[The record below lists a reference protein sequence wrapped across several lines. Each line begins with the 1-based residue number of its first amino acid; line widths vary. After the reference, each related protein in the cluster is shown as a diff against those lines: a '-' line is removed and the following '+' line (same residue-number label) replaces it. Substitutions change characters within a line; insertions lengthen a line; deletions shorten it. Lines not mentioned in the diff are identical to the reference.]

1 MLQLCQCSPNVPHPA
16 RSVKPILVPNPQPVL
31 RYGHHS
37 GATVMV
43 MQTVAQP
50 VTANVIPGDE

>member
-1 MLQLCQCSPNVPHPA
+1 MNILPCFNESVPLLLLLYRPPDLYYA
-16 RSVKPILVPNPQPVL
+16 APTTQEPF
-31 RYGHHS
+31 
-37 GATVMV
+37 MV